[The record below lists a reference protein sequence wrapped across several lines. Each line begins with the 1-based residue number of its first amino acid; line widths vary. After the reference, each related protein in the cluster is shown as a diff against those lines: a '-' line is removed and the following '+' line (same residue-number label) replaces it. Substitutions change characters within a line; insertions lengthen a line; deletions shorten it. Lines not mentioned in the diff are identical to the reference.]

1 MPAPFLPDAWR
12 RYLNI
17 PLFQETFLRL
27 KMPSAYSS
35 EHKAKLQQF
44 VAITSTTE
52 RTAAKGIRRL
62 TLHTNPQFLKVHG
75 WDVERAA
82 DGYYHSAGKIASGY
96 GRADAP
102 SLNELF
108 EKYRDDESDA
118 GRIGTD
124 GTMLY
129 MNDLNVRL
137 DDLSVFIVGE
147 VLQCPTMG
155 EITREGFVQGWTK
168 LSADTLPKQ
177 QVAVANLRTE
187 IAQNDELFKRV
198 YKYTFDLARQPQ
210 QKSIDLAAAIEYW
223 RTVFAP
229 SGGRGWFS
237 EKTNFLDQWLAYLE
251 RDWKKSVNRDM
262 WNMTYEFYTR
272 TLADDSL
279 AWWDEMG
286 AWPSVIDG
294 FAVYLK
300 RQNAGDAPAEQDDN
314 M

>member
-1 MPAPFLPDAWR
+1 MPLPTP
-12 RYLNI
+12 I
-17 PLFQETFLRL
+17 VSF
-27 KMPSAYSS
+27 KHPSSIFISS
-35 EHKAKLQQF
+35 ASHHFPSRSIAANKLHH
-44 VAITSTTE
+44 V
-52 RTAAKGIRRL
+52 
-62 TLHTNPQFLKVHG
+62 
-75 WDVERAA
+75 
-82 DGYYHSAGKIASGY
+82 Y
-96 GRADAP
+96 
-102 SLNELF
+102 
-108 EKYRDDESDA
+108 
-118 GRIGTD
+118 
-124 GTMLY
+124 
-129 MNDLNVRL
+129 
-137 DDLSVFIVGE
+137 
-147 VLQCPTMG
+147 
-155 EITREGFVQGWTK
+155 
-168 LSADTLPKQ
+168 SADTLPKQ